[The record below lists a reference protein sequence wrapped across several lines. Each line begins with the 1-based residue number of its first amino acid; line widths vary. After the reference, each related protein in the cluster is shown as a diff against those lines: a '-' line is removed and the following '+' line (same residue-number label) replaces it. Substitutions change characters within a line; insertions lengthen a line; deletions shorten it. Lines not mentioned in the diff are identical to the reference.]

1 MLLFQACFLCSPPTN
16 PTFNPTDVFSYC
28 QCVLRLFLLLS
39 SVSCQISRQLKLM
52 LIKCTNIIRS
62 QSTAASSPPSKRS
75 CDFSNKHK
83 RFPIN
88 SPRRTGIK
96 KKSPDYMNTSL
107 YSKAT
112 AKVYR
117 KATYIY
123 IIYFQRPIFPFTGI
137 YNMAT
142 YNKHSHMSGNPC
154 LWLTVFPSLYKE
166 VYSKTEGLSIT
177 SAGKRRLV
185 VNFSQAA
192 SGLSTH
198 MHANIQLCL

>member
-1 MLLFQACFLCSPPTN
+1 
-16 PTFNPTDVFSYC
+16 
-28 QCVLRLFLLLS
+28 
-39 SVSCQISRQLKLM
+39 M

-96 KKSPDYMNTSL
+96 KKSPDYMNTLL

-117 KATYIY
+117 EATYTLY
-123 IIYFQRPIFPFTGI
+123 ISNNQYSLSRV

>member
-1 MLLFQACFLCSPPTN
+1 
-16 PTFNPTDVFSYC
+16 
-28 QCVLRLFLLLS
+28 
-39 SVSCQISRQLKLM
+39 M

-96 KKSPDYMNTSL
+96 KNHPIIWTHRYTVRPLQKYTGKQLIYTLYISNDQYSL
-107 YSKAT
+107 SR
-112 AKVYR
+112 V
-117 KATYIY
+117 
-123 IIYFQRPIFPFTGI
+123 

-166 VYSKTEGLSIT
+166 VYSKTEGLSIA
-177 SAGKRRLV
+177 SAGKRRPF